1 MVFFLIIAIVIIGRT
16 MVGNH
21 FKKKFSKRPP
31 PGIIVTEVVK
41 KEFSEKIETFGTAI
55 SKKSKTFKIKKDD
68 LFEDLNLKS
77 FVKKGET
84 LIELKSGNIIAPF
97 SGVLGYTG
105 LTEDIL
111 VSNNIVIITLDD
123 NSVIYSDIKIP
134 ENYSASIKKGLPVEV
149 KLTSYKDKIFA
160 GEVDFVSS
168 RINADTRSLLSRIKV
183 ENEDLELISGSL
195 LEVVVKFDLRN
206 SLSVPDTSVMIEGD
220 KSYVYKINEENIN
233 DIYYDID
240 ALFNTKSD
248 IEKLVDALVYHYP
261 KALEE
266 TGSSLDRVHNAFRMK
281 EPLKVL
287 KKESIFSNGLKVQLE
302 RSILQVDKNEWDSFF
317 AGQGCFDW
325 EALRFLEGAFTD
337 NDPVPENNWK
347 FYYLIIRDAKKRPVL
362 VTFFTLS
369 LWKDDML
376 APASISIETERKRI
390 KDPYYLTS
398 KVLSMGSLFT
408 EGDHLYLD
416 RSNPSWNEAL
426 SIMIRELEK
435 LEMMSEPGMMVL
447 RDFTED
453 DELNA
458 ILHGQGFIKA
468 SMPEACIYSD
478 FSWETMEGYVAS
490 LSSRSRRHF
499 NNDIKPY
506 QEKFDIYIKKGNKT
520 K

>member
-149 KLTSYKDKIFA
+149 KLTSYKDEIFT
-160 GEVDFVSS
+160 GEIDFVSS

-183 ENEDLELISGSL
+183 KNENLKLISGSL
-195 LEVVVKFDLRN
+195 LEVGVKFNLRN

-220 KSYVYKINEENIN
+220 KSYVYKINKENIAN
-233 DIYYDID
+233 KTEI
-240 ALFNTKSD
+240 K
-248 IEKLVDALVYHYP
+248 
-261 KALEE
+261 
-266 TGSSLDRVHNAFRMK
+266 TGIRT
-281 EPLKVL
+281 
-287 KKESIFSNGLKVQLE
+287 
-302 RSILQVDKNEWDSFF
+302 DK
-317 AGQGCFDW
+317 
-325 EALRFLEGAFTD
+325 
-337 NDPVPENNWK
+337 
-347 FYYLIIRDAKKRPVL
+347 
-362 VTFFTLS
+362 
-369 LWKDDML
+369 
-376 APASISIETERKRI
+376 SIEI
-390 KDPYYLTS
+390 ISGL
-398 KVLSMGSLFT
+398 T
-408 EGDHLYLD
+408 EGDIIV
-416 RSNPSWNEAL
+416 A
-426 SIMIRELEK
+426 
-435 LEMMSEPGMMVL
+435 
-447 RDFTED
+447 
-453 DELNA
+453 
-458 ILHGQGFIKA
+458 
-468 SMPEACIYSD
+468 
-478 FSWETMEGYVAS
+478 EGLKKV
-490 LSSRSRRHF
+490 RPRGK
-499 NNDIKPY
+499 IKP
-506 QEKFDIYIKKGNKT
+506 INK
-520 K
+520 